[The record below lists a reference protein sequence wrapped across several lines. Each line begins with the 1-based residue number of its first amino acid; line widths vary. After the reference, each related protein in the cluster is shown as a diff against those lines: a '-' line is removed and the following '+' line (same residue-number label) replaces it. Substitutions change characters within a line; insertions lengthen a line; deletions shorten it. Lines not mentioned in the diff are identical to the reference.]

1 MPLSIKYKCVFIHIP
16 RTGGTSFRKILGID
30 GDGVETTDWSKAS
43 LEQVN
48 GKGLLSIS
56 NREVTLPSH
65 TIPRVL
71 HKEHMCM
78 KHIAQLNVVPRSIFD
93 EYLKFAFVRN
103 PWDKALSVYTN
114 HYHIYCDN
122 FEHYIDKLQVI
133 VRFLNGNFT
142 FDIEDVFYEEYS
154 RVVFNMLWNKN
165 VSSSYKPWDG
175 NDVIVDPQFFPQ
187 HLFTHDENGN
197 QLVDVIGRFE
207 NFAQDAKQILG
218 WLNISDPIEKIHS
231 SDHPPYR
238 EAYTPRM
245 KDIIA
250 DVFAKDIEMFGYEF

>member
-56 NREVTLPSH
+56 NRQSTLPSH

-122 FEHYIDKLQVI
+122 FEHYIDKLQII
-133 VRFLNGNFT
+133 VRFLNDNFT
-142 FDIEDVFYEEYS
+142 FDLETPFYEKYS
-154 RVVFNMLWNKN
+154 RITFNVLYDKDLDYPFN
-165 VSSSYKPWDG
+165 PWPG
-175 NDVIVDPQFFPQ
+175 EEVIIDPQFFPQ
-187 HLFTHDENGN
+187 LLLTHDENGN

-207 NFAQDAKQILG
+207 NFAHDAKQILA
-218 WLNISDPIEKIHS
+218 WLNISEPIEKIHS

-250 DVFAKDIEMFGYEF
+250 DVFAKDIEIFGYEF

>member
-56 NREVTLPSH
+56 NRDVTLPSH

-78 KHIAQLNVVPRSIFD
+78 KHIAQLNVVPRSFFD

-114 HYHIYCDN
+114 HYHIYCNN
-122 FEHYIDKLQVI
+122 FENYIDKLQII
-133 VRFLNGNFT
+133 VKFLNDNFT
-142 FDIEDVFYEEYS
+142 FDLETPFYENYS
-154 RVVFNMLWNKN
+154 RITFNVLHNKDLDYPFN
-165 VSSSYKPWDG
+165 PWSG
-175 NDVIVDPQFFPQ
+175 EEVIIDPQFFPQ

-197 QLVDVIGRFE
+197 QLIDVIGRFE

-238 EAYTPRM
+238 ETYTPRM

-250 DVFAKDIEMFGYEF
+250 DVYAKDIEMFGYEF

>member
-30 GDGVETTDWSKAS
+30 EDEVETTDWSKAS

-78 KHIAQLNVVPRSIFD
+78 KHIAQLNIVPRSFFD

-133 VRFLNGNFT
+133 VRFLNDNFT
-142 FDIEDVFYEEYS
+142 FDLEAPFYEKYS
-154 RVVFNMLWNKN
+154 RITFNVLHNKDLDYPFN
-165 VSSSYKPWDG
+165 PWPG
-175 NDVIVDPQFFPQ
+175 EEVIIDPQFFPQ

-238 EAYTPRM
+238 EAYTPKM

-250 DVFAKDIEMFGYEF
+250 DVFAKDIEMFRYEF

>member
-1 MPLSIKYKCVFIHIP
+1 MPLSIKYKCVFINIP
-16 RTGGTSFRKILGID
+16 RPGGTSFRKILGID

-56 NREVTLPSH
+56 NRQSTLPSH

-78 KHIAQLNVVPRSIFD
+78 KHIAQLNVVPRSFFD

-114 HYHIYCDN
+114 HYHIYCNN
-122 FEHYIDKLQVI
+122 FENYIDKLQII
-133 VRFLNGNFT
+133 VKFLNDNFT
-142 FDIEDVFYEEYS
+142 FDLETPFYENYS
-154 RVVFNMLWNKN
+154 RITFNVLHNKDLDYPFN
-165 VSSSYKPWDG
+165 PWSG
-175 NDVIVDPQFFPQ
+175 EEVIIDPQFFPQ

-197 QLVDVIGRFE
+197 QLIDVVGRFE
-207 NFAQDAKQILG
+207 NFAQDAKQILE

-250 DVFAKDIEMFGYEF
+250 DVYAKDIEMFGYEF

>member
-1 MPLSIKYKCVFIHIP
+1 MPLSVKYKCVFIHIP

-56 NREVTLPSH
+56 NRDVTLPSP

-78 KHIAQLNVVPRSIFD
+78 KHIAQLNVVPRSFFD

-114 HYHIYCDN
+114 HYHIYCNN
-122 FEHYIDKLQVI
+122 FENYIDKLQII
-133 VRFLNGNFT
+133 VKFLNDNFT
-142 FDIEDVFYEEYS
+142 FDLETPFYENYS
-154 RVVFNMLWNKN
+154 RITFNVLYNKDLDYPFN
-165 VSSSYKPWDG
+165 PWPG
-175 NDVIVDPQFFPQ
+175 EEVIIDPQFFPQ

-197 QLVDVIGRFE
+197 QLIDVIGRFE

-238 EAYTPRM
+238 ETYTPRM

-250 DVFAKDIEMFGYEF
+250 DVYAKDIEMFGYEF

>member
-78 KHIAQLNVVPRSIFD
+78 KHIAQLNVVPRSFFD

-114 HYHIYCDN
+114 HYHIYCNN
-122 FEHYIDKLQVI
+122 FENYIDKLQII
-133 VRFLNGNFT
+133 VKFLNDNFT
-142 FDIEDVFYEEYS
+142 FDLETPFYENYS
-154 RVVFNMLWNKN
+154 RITFNVLHNKDLDYPFN
-165 VSSSYKPWDG
+165 PWSG
-175 NDVIVDPQFFPQ
+175 EEVIIDPQFFPQ

-207 NFAQDAKQILG
+207 NFAHDAKQILA

-250 DVFAKDIEMFGYEF
+250 DVFAKDIEIFGYEF

>member
-56 NREVTLPSH
+56 NRDVTLPSH

-78 KHIAQLNVVPRSIFD
+78 KHIAQLNVVPRSVFD

-122 FEHYIDKLQVI
+122 FEHYIDKLQII
-133 VRFLNGNFT
+133 VRFLNDNFT
-142 FDIEDVFYEEYS
+142 FDLEAPFYEKYS
-154 RVVFNMLWNKN
+154 RITFNVLYDKDLDYPFN
-165 VSSSYKPWDG
+165 PWPG
-175 NDVIVDPQFFPQ
+175 EEVIIDPQFFPQ
-187 HLFTHDENGN
+187 HLFTHDENDN

-207 NFAQDAKQILG
+207 NFAQDAKQILA

-231 SDHPPYR
+231 SDPPPYR

-250 DVFAKDIEMFGYEF
+250 DVFAKDIEIFGYEF

>member
-30 GDGVETTDWSKAS
+30 GDGVETTGWSKAS

-48 GKGLLSIS
+48 GKGLLAIS
-56 NREVTLPSH
+56 NRQVTLPSH

-142 FDIEDVFYEEYS
+142 F
-154 RVVFNMLWNKN
+154 
-165 VSSSYKPWDG
+165 
-175 NDVIVDPQFFPQ
+175 
-187 HLFTHDENGN
+187 
-197 QLVDVIGRFE
+197 
-207 NFAQDAKQILG
+207 
-218 WLNISDPIEKIHS
+218 EKS
-231 SDHPPYR
+231 
-238 EAYTPRM
+238 
-245 KDIIA
+245 K
-250 DVFAKDIEMFGYEF
+250 V

>member
-56 NREVTLPSH
+56 NRDVTLPSH

-78 KHIAQLNVVPRSIFD
+78 KHIAQLNVVPRSFFD

-114 HYHIYCDN
+114 HYHIYCNN
-122 FEHYIDKLQVI
+122 FENYIDKLQII
-133 VRFLNGNFT
+133 VKFLNDNFT
-142 FDIEDVFYEEYS
+142 FDLETPFYENYS
-154 RVVFNMLWNKN
+154 RITFNVLYNKDLDYPFN
-165 VSSSYKPWDG
+165 PWPG
-175 NDVIVDPQFFPQ
+175 EEVIIDPQFFPQ

-197 QLVDVIGRFE
+197 QLIDVVGRFE
-207 NFAQDAKQILG
+207 NFAQDAKQILE

>member
-30 GDGVETTDWSKAS
+30 GDGVETTGWSKAF

-56 NREVTLPSH
+56 NREVTQPSH

-78 KHIAQLNVVPRSIFD
+78 KHIAQLNVVPRSFFD

-114 HYHIYCDN
+114 HYHIYCNN
-122 FEHYIDKLQVI
+122 FEHFIDKLQII
-133 VRFLNGNFT
+133 VRFLNDNFT
-142 FDIEDVFYEEYS
+142 FDLETPFYENYS
-154 RVVFNMLWNKN
+154 RITFNVLYDKDLDYPFN
-165 VSSSYKPWDG
+165 PWPG
-175 NDVIVDPQFFPQ
+175 EEVIIDPQFFPQ

-207 NFAQDAKQILG
+207 NFAHDAKQILA

-245 KDIIA
+245 KDIIT
-250 DVFAKDIEMFGYEF
+250 DVYAKDIEMFGYEF